1 MGASR
6 TRLRMWTTIAS
17 HTVVDFFSF
26 LVVPLLSVL
35 EGEVRMSHLQ
45 GALLLAVGQ
54 VASGVIQPV
63 VALASDRFD
72 TRWLGTLGFLVAAVA
87 IGLVGYAET
96 FSQLL
101 VLQILGAAGIGAFH
115 PVAAAAVGHLAGPRR
130 SLGIAW
136 FYLAGMLGGVLG
148 NVSAGHYV
156 ERFARS
162 GGSTDAGLKA
172 LLYLTPVGIAFVIAL
187 GLAIHG
193 MPHRTHDA
201 HTVHRALPEAER
213 RKRWTGVWLLYA
225 GNVLRFGVDVCLI
238 QLIIRWTELMA
249 LDRSTGGVFTDAVR
263 IDASQLNGPLQAAK
277 QVGMGL
283 GGVALGWWFHVRH
296 ERALLVVMPLVGAAM
311 VAALPYTGSAMG
323 LGGVAL
329 GWWFHVR
336 HERALLVVMPLVGA
350 AMVAALPY
358 TGGAMA
364 LVVCALAGLGY
375 GAVVPMTISMAQRL
389 IPHRTSLASGLMMG
403 GAWAVASVGSPISQ
417 RLSERFGLET
427 AFLAVAVSLLFASLI
442 GLLIPKAAERVTL

>member
-311 VAALPYTGSAMG
+311 VAALPYTG
-323 LGGVAL
+323 
-329 GWWFHVR
+329 
-336 HERALLVVMPLVGA
+336 
-350 AMVAALPY
+350 
-358 TGGAMA
+358 GAMA

>member
-311 VAALPYTGSAMG
+311 VAALPYTGSAM
-323 LGGVAL
+323 
-329 GWWFHVR
+329 
-336 HERALLVVMPLVGA
+336 
-350 AMVAALPY
+350 
-358 TGGAMA
+358 A

>member
-1 MGASR
+1 
-6 TRLRMWTTIAS
+6 MWTTIAS

-311 VAALPYTGSAMG
+311 VAALPYTG
-323 LGGVAL
+323 
-329 GWWFHVR
+329 
-336 HERALLVVMPLVGA
+336 
-350 AMVAALPY
+350 
-358 TGGAMA
+358 GAMA

>member
-1 MGASR
+1 MSVTRDSQTAG
-6 TRLRMWTTIAS
+6 TRLRMWTTIAT

-35 EGEVRMSHLQ
+35 EGEVKMTHLQ
-45 GALLLAVGQ
+45 GAVLLAVGQ
-54 VASGVIQPV
+54 VSSGLIQPV

-72 TRWLGTLGFLVAAVA
+72 TRWLGTLGFLCAVVA

-96 FSQLL
+96 FPHLL
-101 VLQILGAAGIGAFH
+101 VLQIIGTAGIGAFH
-115 PVAAAAVGHLAGPRR
+115 PVAAAAVGHLAGRRR

-136 FYLAGMLGGVLG
+136 FYLAGMLGGIVG

-172 LLYLTPVGIAFVIAL
+172 LLYLSPVGLVFVVAL

-201 HTVHRALPEAER
+201 HSRHRERSIDER
-213 RKRWTGVWLLYA
+213 RMRWAGVWLLYA
-225 GNVLRFGVDVCLI
+225 GNILRFGVDVCLI

-249 LDRSTGGVFTDAVR
+249 VNRSAGGVLSEAVR

-283 GGVALGWWFHVRH
+283 GGVALGWLFRVRH
-296 ERALLVVMPLVGAAM
+296 ERALLVALPILGAAM
-311 VAALPYTGSAMG
+311 VALLPYSNGS
-323 LGGVAL
+323 V
-329 GWWFHVR
+329 
-336 HERALLVVMPLVGA
+336 
-350 AMVAALPY
+350 
-358 TGGAMA
+358 A
-364 LVVCALAGLGY
+364 LVVCALAGVGY

-403 GAWAVASVGSPISQ
+403 GAWAVAAVGSPIAQWMSD
-417 RLSERFGLET
+417 RFGLDR
-427 AFLAVAVSLLFASLI
+427 AFLVVALSLVLAS
-442 GLLIPKAAERVTL
+442 GLGAMVPRAAEHHD

>member
-283 GGVALGWWFHVRH
+283 GGVALGWW
-296 ERALLVVMPLVGAAM
+296 
-311 VAALPYTGSAMG
+311 S
-323 LGGVAL
+323 
-329 GWWFHVR
+329 HVR

>member
-1 MGASR
+1 MDSMSASGEMGAGR
-6 TRLRMWTTIAS
+6 MRLRMWTTIAS

-101 VLQILGAAGIGAFH
+101 ILQILGAAGIGAFH

-136 FYLAGMLGGVLG
+136 FYLAGMLGGIMG

-201 HTVHRALPEAER
+201 HSVHRALPEAER

-249 LDRSTGGVFTDAVR
+249 LDRSTGGVLTDAVR

-296 ERALLVVMPLVGAAM
+296 ERALLVLMPLVGAVM
-311 VAALPYTGSAMG
+311 VAALPYTD
-323 LGGVAL
+323 
-329 GWWFHVR
+329 
-336 HERALLVVMPLVGA
+336 
-350 AMVAALPY
+350 
-358 TGGAMA
+358 GAMA
-364 LVVCALAGLGY
+364 LTMCALAGLGY

-417 RLSERFGLET
+417 WLSERFGLET
-427 AFLAVAVSLLFASLI
+427 AFLAVALSLLLASLI
-442 GLLIPKAAERVTL
+442 GLMIPKAAERAGP

>member
-1 MGASR
+1 
-6 TRLRMWTTIAS
+6 
-17 HTVVDFFSF
+17 
-26 LVVPLLSVL
+26 
-35 EGEVRMSHLQ
+35 
-45 GALLLAVGQ
+45 
-54 VASGVIQPV
+54 VIQPV

-72 TRWLGTLGFLVAAVA
+72 TRWLGTLGFLAAVVA
-87 IGLVGYAET
+87 IGLVGYADS

-101 VLQILGAAGIGAFH
+101 VLQIVGAAGIGAFH

-130 SLGIAW
+130 SMGIAW
-136 FYLAGMLGGVLG
+136 FYLAGMLGGILG

-156 ERFARS
+156 ERFARI

-201 HTVHRALPEAER
+201 HTIHRALPERER

-238 QLIIRWTELMA
+238 QLIIRWTEVMA
-249 LDRSTGGVFTDAVR
+249 MDRSVGGALTDAVR

-277 QVGMGL
+277 QIGMGL

-296 ERALLVVMPLVGAAM
+296 ERALLVAMPLLGAAT
-311 VAALPYTGSAMG
+311 VALLPYTA
-323 LGGVAL
+323 
-329 GWWFHVR
+329 GWT
-336 HERALLVVMPLVGA
+336 ALLV
-350 AMVAALPY
+350 
-358 TGGAMA
+358 
-364 LVVCALAGLGY
+364 CAIAGVGY

-417 RLSERFGLET
+417 SLAERYGLER
-427 AFLAVAVSLLFASLI
+427 AFLVVAVSLLLASVL
-442 GLLIPKAAERVTL
+442 GLFIPRAAERGL

>member
-1 MGASR
+1 MSVRGETGLGS
-6 TRLRMWTTIAS
+6 TRLRMWTTITT

-26 LVVPLLSVL
+26 LIVPLLSVL

-45 GALLLAVGQ
+45 GAALLAVGQ

-72 TRWLGTLGFLVAAVA
+72 TRWLGTLGFLAAVVA
-87 IGLVGYAET
+87 IGLVGYADS

-101 VLQILGAAGIGAFH
+101 VLQIVGAAGIGAFH

-130 SLGIAW
+130 SMGIAW
-136 FYLAGMLGGVLG
+136 FYLAGMLGGILG

-156 ERFARS
+156 ERFARI

-201 HTVHRALPEAER
+201 HTLHRALPKQER

-249 LDRSTGGVFTDAVR
+249 IDRSVGGALTDAVR

-277 QVGMGL
+277 QIGMGL

-296 ERALLVVMPLVGAAM
+296 ERALLVAMPLLGAAT
-311 VAALPYTGSAMG
+311 VALLPYTA
-323 LGGVAL
+323 
-329 GWWFHVR
+329 GWT
-336 HERALLVVMPLVGA
+336 ALLV
-350 AMVAALPY
+350 
-358 TGGAMA
+358 
-364 LVVCALAGLGY
+364 CAIAGIGY

-417 RLSERFGLET
+417 WLAESYGLER
-427 AFLAVAVSLLFASLI
+427 AFLVVAISLLLASVL
-442 GLLIPKAAERVTL
+442 GLFIPRAAERAL